1 MPNNIFLHLGAHK
14 TATTYMQNLFQSNER
29 FFSARDTRLVF
40 KRTLIR
46 HGLHQ
51 FMSWRNNVERSLVAD
66 RPAKLVNFF
75 AELAASKSKSV
86 FISYEGLLGSMQL
99 GRSRIIY
106 PAAEQTIEVIKES
119 CQGNNV
125 KVVFCVRGY
134 ADFIEST
141 YNWLVKNG
149 SGKSFDEYI
158 SGVAVEELSWKPV
171 VNALRD
177 NFGDENV
184 LFWKYEDYKDNYKY
198 INSSLLDFLYDGAGE
213 GELLY
218 EENSDKNVSLGKHYM
233 NLMVAINK
241 LINRSSA
248 ISPSKK
254 KKLKKVVRKVLEKV
268 QRTGVGRAKMKLLPD
283 ETRKTLDDRYK
294 RHLDELVSDG
304 ARFIRV

>member
-1 MPNNIFLHLGAHK
+1 MPNDIFLHLGAHK
-14 TATTYMQNLFQSNER
+14 TATTYMQKLFRSNKKY
-29 FFSARDTRLVF
+29 FDSLDTSLVL
-40 KRTLIR
+40 KRTLSQ

-51 FMSWRNNVERSLVAD
+51 FMSWRNHVERNLGAK
-66 RPAKLVNFF
+66 RPAKLERFF
-75 AELAASKSKSV
+75 VKLASSKSKSV
-86 FISYEGLLGSMQL
+86 FISYEGLLGSMHL
-99 GRSRIIY
+99 GRSRTIY
-106 PAAEQTIEVIKES
+106 PAAEQSIELIKKS
-119 CQGNNV
+119 FQGKNI

-149 SGKSFDEYI
+149 SGKSFDEYL
-158 SGVAVEELSWKPV
+158 SGVVVEELSWKPV
-171 VNALRD
+171 VNALRE

-184 LFWKYEDYKDNYKY
+184 LLWKYEDYKGNYKY
-198 INSSLLDFLYDGAGE
+198 INSRLLDFFYDGADD
-213 GELLY
+213 GELSY

-248 ISPSKK
+248 ISPRKK
-254 KKLKKVVRKVLEKV
+254 KKLKRVVRKVLEEV

-294 RHLDELVSDG
+294 RHLDELVNDG
-304 ARFIRV
+304 VRFIRV